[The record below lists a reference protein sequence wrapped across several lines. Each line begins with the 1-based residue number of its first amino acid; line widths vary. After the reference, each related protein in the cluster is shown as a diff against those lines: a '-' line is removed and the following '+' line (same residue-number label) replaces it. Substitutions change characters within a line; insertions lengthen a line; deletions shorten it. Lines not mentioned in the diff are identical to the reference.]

1 MYSIS
6 RGKPLPADAVYACKQ
21 YIENKAKVC
30 FVHLSSQKEVRSID
44 RWVVKS
50 KKSSKT
56 AALDNKLLRQ
66 SKRRLLSA
74 DFHISGSSFVWNK
87 MSADFDSLPPEI
99 TLEILSF
106 LDTKSLCNVSQT
118 CKRWHD
124 IIYNTDLLWIRKCKS
139 LDRKD
144 VKEDIQNGEWR
155 NIFVSNYGTN
165 KIKKLWLEGKFS
177 KAKSADELPCN
188 FLGPFGVETWG
199 SILDAEISRSG
210 WTNERKHSLP
220 WNSLRKRA
228 SVTLYGSPQDVK
240 SLDELPSILLGLLS
254 SNHGL
259 VNCKL
264 KYLEAVE
271 QLMKQSSVATLH
283 ESFLIVTLSRE

>member
-1 MYSIS
+1 
-6 RGKPLPADAVYACKQ
+6 
-21 YIENKAKVC
+21 
-30 FVHLSSQKEVRSID
+30 
-44 RWVVKS
+44 
-50 KKSSKT
+50 
-56 AALDNKLLRQ
+56 
-66 SKRRLLSA
+66 
-74 DFHISGSSFVWNK
+74 

-124 IIYNTDLLWIRKCKS
+124 IIYNTDLLWMRKCKS

-144 VKEDIQNGEWR
+144 VEEDIQNSEWR
-155 NIFVSNYGTN
+155 NIFISNYGTN

-188 FLGPFGVETWG
+188 FLGPFNVETWG

-210 WTNERKHSLP
+210 WTNNWTETFNSMKQSPKGRITGSRRLSPWVNFQAISL
-220 WNSLRKRA
+220 A
-228 SVTLYGSPQDVK
+228 Y
-240 SLDELPSILLGLLS
+240 LS
-254 SNHGL
+254 SNHA
-259 VNCKL
+259 VVYCKL

-271 QLMKQSSVATLH
+271 QPMKH
-283 ESFLIVTLSRE
+283 ETDCNIVTRITIQFYSTCSLVHKSSICEGLKLLFLAYFQDEDISFKFVKWRSEIEGYS

>member
-1 MYSIS
+1 
-6 RGKPLPADAVYACKQ
+6 
-21 YIENKAKVC
+21 
-30 FVHLSSQKEVRSID
+30 
-44 RWVVKS
+44 
-50 KKSSKT
+50 
-56 AALDNKLLRQ
+56 
-66 SKRRLLSA
+66 
-74 DFHISGSSFVWNK
+74 

-144 VKEDIQNGEWR
+144 VKEDIENGEWR

-210 WTNERKHSLP
+210 
-220 WNSLRKRA
+220 
-228 SVTLYGSPQDVK
+228 
-240 SLDELPSILLGLLS
+240 
-254 SNHGL
+254 
-259 VNCKL
+259 
-264 KYLEAVE
+264 
-271 QLMKQSSVATLH
+271 
-283 ESFLIVTLSRE
+283 

>member
-1 MYSIS
+1 M
-6 RGKPLPADAVYACKQ
+6 YACKQ

-30 FVHLSSQKEVRSID
+30 FVHLSSRKEVRSID

-56 AALDNKLLRQ
+56 AAFDNKLLRQ
-66 SKRRLLSA
+66 RKRRLLSA
-74 DFHISGSSFVWNK
+74 YFHISGLSFVWNK

-99 TLEILSF
+99 TLEVLSF

-144 VKEDIQNGEWR
+144 VEEDIQNGEWR
-155 NIFVSNYGTN
+155 NIFISNYGTN

-188 FLGPFGVETWG
+188 FLGPFNVETWG

-210 WTNERKHSLP
+210 WTNWRETFNWIP
-220 WNSLRKRA
+220 WNSHRKLA

-240 SLDELPSILLGLLS
+240 SLDELPSNFLGLLS

-264 KYLEAVE
+264 KYLKAAE
-271 QLMKQSSVATLH
+271 QTMKQSSVATLD
-283 ESFLIVTLSRE
+283 ESFLIVKLSRE

>member
-1 MYSIS
+1 
-6 RGKPLPADAVYACKQ
+6 
-21 YIENKAKVC
+21 
-30 FVHLSSQKEVRSID
+30 
-44 RWVVKS
+44 
-50 KKSSKT
+50 
-56 AALDNKLLRQ
+56 
-66 SKRRLLSA
+66 
-74 DFHISGSSFVWNK
+74 

-99 TLEILSF
+99 TLEVLSF

-144 VKEDIQNGEWR
+144 VEEDIQNGEWR
-155 NIFVSNYGTN
+155 NIFISNYGTN

-210 WTNERKHSLP
+210 WTNWTETF
-220 WNSLRKRA
+220 NSMKQYVNSHRKRA
-228 SVTLYGSPQDVK
+228 SVTLYRSSQDVK
-240 SLDELPSILLGLLS
+240 SLDELPSILLRLLS

-259 VNCKL
+259 VISRSGWTTNETVICSNSRRVLPDCNIVKRIAIL
-264 KYLEAVE
+264 HFF
-271 QLMKQSSVATLH
+271 QSCT
-283 ESFLIVTLSRE
+283 

>member
-1 MYSIS
+1 
-6 RGKPLPADAVYACKQ
+6 
-21 YIENKAKVC
+21 
-30 FVHLSSQKEVRSID
+30 
-44 RWVVKS
+44 
-50 KKSSKT
+50 
-56 AALDNKLLRQ
+56 
-66 SKRRLLSA
+66 
-74 DFHISGSSFVWNK
+74 

-99 TLEILSF
+99 TLEILSL

-144 VKEDIQNGEWR
+144 VEEDIQNSEWR
-155 NIFVSNYGTN
+155 NIFISNYGAN

-210 WTNERKHSLP
+210 WTNWTETF
-220 WNSLRKRA
+220 NSMKQYVNSHRKRA
-228 SVTLYGSPQDVK
+228 SVTLYRSPQDVK
-240 SLDELPSILLGLLS
+240 SLDELPSILLRLLS

-259 VNCKL
+259 VISRSGWTTNETVICSNSRRVLPDCNIVKRIAIL
-264 KYLEAVE
+264 HFF
-271 QLMKQSSVATLH
+271 QSCT
-283 ESFLIVTLSRE
+283 